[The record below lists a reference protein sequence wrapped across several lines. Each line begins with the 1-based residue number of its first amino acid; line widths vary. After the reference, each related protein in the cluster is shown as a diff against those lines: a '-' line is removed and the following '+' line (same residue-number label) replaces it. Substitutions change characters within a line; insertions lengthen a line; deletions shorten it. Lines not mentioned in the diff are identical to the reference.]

1 MARAR
6 AFSSLFKDIHAPRDL
21 LPELAAERHHNR
33 ELVLLTTNW
42 AQLDLALNLVAQLEA
57 LGLRHHLLFGD
68 NARLVEHVR
77 RHGPPGAGM
86 VWSSLLERYT
96 QPLGPDP
103 RCPRSCGEG
112 PAETFAMNRASLL
125 PPPNRSAA
133 ALACHAAQ
141 REYCLPSAATFYRC
155 DSVRRLWLL
164 RHHYTARLLNMRYN
178 VLLLDSDS
186 MVLADPYPLVRR
198 HLQGYTALCL
208 HDITARPFMAVNG
221 GTWYVRGASPE
232 GPVQRLF
239 ASAFERALQVL
250 DAYPESEA
258 AALGLPHSAASSSM
272 GRRLEA
278 GRRGRWGG
286 GGLGDG
292 GGGRGG
298 SWRGGSGGG
307 RRRLGGGKGGGGKRG
322 GGRGGG
328 GKGGGGG
335 AARGNARRSFLLFD
349 QTLINA
355 ALLSAV
361 LGKPAWPRQAEDELR
376 PCSSSSFSTSTS
388 TTSTAAAASSTP
400 SGKASSPLEIDCLP
414 QDATQWQNPSPSP
427 NPDPDPNP
435 NPNPN
440 PNPKP

>member
-1 MARAR
+1 MARLR

-164 RHHYTARLLNMRYN
+164 RHHYTARLLNMR
-178 VLLLDSDS
+178 
-186 MVLADPYPLVRR
+186 
-198 HLQGYTALCL
+198 
-208 HDITARPFMAVNG
+208 
-221 GTWYVRGASPE
+221 
-232 GPVQRLF
+232 
-239 ASAFERALQVL
+239 
-250 DAYPESEA
+250 
-258 AALGLPHSAASSSM
+258 
-272 GRRLEA
+272 
-278 GRRGRWGG
+278 
-286 GGLGDG
+286 
-292 GGGRGG
+292 
-298 SWRGGSGGG
+298 
-307 RRRLGGGKGGGGKRG
+307 
-322 GGRGGG
+322 
-328 GKGGGGG
+328 
-335 AARGNARRSFLLFD
+335 
-349 QTLINA
+349 
-355 ALLSAV
+355 
-361 LGKPAWPRQAEDELR
+361 
-376 PCSSSSFSTSTS
+376 
-388 TTSTAAAASSTP
+388 
-400 SGKASSPLEIDCLP
+400 
-414 QDATQWQNPSPSP
+414 
-427 NPDPDPNP
+427 
-435 NPNPN
+435 
-440 PNPKP
+440 